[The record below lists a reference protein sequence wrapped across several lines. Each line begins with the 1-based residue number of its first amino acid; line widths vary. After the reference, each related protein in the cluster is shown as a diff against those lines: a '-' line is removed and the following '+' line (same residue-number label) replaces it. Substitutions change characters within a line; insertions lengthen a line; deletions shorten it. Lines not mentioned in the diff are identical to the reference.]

1 MTPRDF
7 CYWLQGAF
15 EIDKDFTKF
24 TPNQAAILKRHLAMT
39 FQAQY
44 DGNKVIVTDTGRN
57 LCNWLDGV
65 LDAVDTTAG
74 INEATTAKIRTKL
87 DELFVHAVASKQEKP
102 EPFSDDSGSPDV
114 VYALL
119 IANLH

>member
-1 MTPRDF
+1 
-7 CYWLQGAF
+7 
-15 EIDKDFTKF
+15 
-24 TPNQAAILKRHLAMT
+24 MT

-57 LCNWLDGV
+57 LCSWLDGV

-87 DELFVHAVASKQEKP
+87 DELFVHAVAASKQEEP

-114 VYALL
+114 VLRC
-119 IANLH
+119 